1 MNRIFATIAAIA
13 IATGAAPAM
22 ADKDHAKHQA
32 GAAGMIDGEVRKVD
46 KDAKKLTI
54 KHGPMPSLD
63 MPAMTMVFQVKD
75 PAMLDK
81 VKAGDKVKFQAE
93 KLSGA
98 FTVTGIEPAK

>member
-1 MNRIFATIAAIA
+1 MKRIFATIAATAFA
-13 IATGAAPAM
+13 IGAAQAL
-22 ADKDHAKHQA
+22 ADKGHAKHQA
-32 GAAGMIDGEVRKVD
+32 GATEMIDGEVRKVD
-46 KDAKKLTI
+46 MDTKKLTI

-63 MPAMTMVFQVKD
+63 MPAMTMVFHVKD
-75 PAMLDK
+75 PAMLEK

>member
-1 MNRIFATIAAIA
+1 MKRIFATIAAVA
-13 IATGAAPAM
+13 IATGAATAM
-22 ADKDHAKHQA
+22 ADKGHGKHQA
-32 GAAGMIDGEVRKVD
+32 DAAGMIDGEIRKVD
-46 KDAKKLTI
+46 MDTKKVTI

-63 MPAMTMVFQVKD
+63 MPAMTMVFHVKD

>member
-1 MNRIFATIAAIA
+1 MNRIFATIVAIT

-22 ADKDHAKHQA
+22 ADKHQA
-32 GAAGMIDGEVRKVD
+32 GAAGMIDGEIRKVD

-75 PAMLDK
+75 PAMLDT
-81 VKAGDKVKFQAE
+81 VKAGDKVMFQVE
-93 KLSGA
+93 KLGGA